1 MLRVGAYE
9 AKTRLSQLIDEAAK
23 GEEIIITK
31 HGVPVAALVPVAGP
45 RREDPQ
51 SAIAAIKDFRRG
63 RRLAGLSIREL
74 VEEGRQ

>member
-1 MLRVGAYE
+1 MMQVGAYE

-45 RREDPQ
+45 RQPDPQ
-51 SAIAAIKDFRRG
+51 AAIAALKDFRRG
-63 RRLAGLSIREL
+63 RRLAGLSLREM

>member
-9 AKTRLSQLIDEAAK
+9 AKTRLSQLIDQAAQ

-31 HGVPVAALVPVAGP
+31 HGVPVAVLVPVAAL
-45 RREDPQ
+45 REKDPQ
-51 SAIAAIKDFRRG
+51 AAIAALKDFRRR
-63 RRLAGLSIREL
+63 RRLAGLSIREM

>member
-1 MLRVGAYE
+1 MLQVGAYE

-45 RREDPQ
+45 RQQDPQ
-51 SAIAAIKDFRRG
+51 AAIAAIKDFRRG
-63 RRLAGLSIREL
+63 RRLAGLSLREMI
-74 VEEGRQ
+74 EEGRQ

>member
-31 HGVPVAALVPVAGP
+31 HGVPVAALIPVAGP
-45 RREDPQ
+45 RQKDPKA
-51 SAIAAIKDFRRG
+51 AIAAIKDFRRG
-63 RRLAGLSIREL
+63 RRLAGLFIREMI
-74 VEEGRQ
+74 EEGRQ

>member
-31 HGVPVAALVPVAGP
+31 HGVPVAALIPVAGP
-45 RREDPQ
+45 RLTDTQ
-51 SAIAAIKDFRRG
+51 AAITAIKNFRRG
-63 RRLAGLSIREL
+63 RRLAGLSKREMI
-74 VEEGRQ
+74 EEGRE

>member
-31 HGVPVAALVPVAGP
+31 HGVPVAALIPVAGP
-45 RREDPQ
+45 RQKDPQ
-51 SAIAAIKDFRRG
+51 AAIAAIKDFRRG
-63 RRLAGLSIREL
+63 RRLAGLSMREMI
-74 VEEGRQ
+74 EEGRQ

>member
-31 HGVPVAALVPVAGP
+31 HGVPVAALIPVAGP
-45 RREDPQ
+45 RRTDTQ
-51 SAIAAIKDFRRG
+51 AAIAAIKDFRRG
-63 RRLAGLSIREL
+63 RRLAGLSIREMI
-74 VEEGRQ
+74 EGGRQ

>member
-1 MLRVGAYE
+1 MLQIGAYE

-45 RREDPQ
+45 RQLDPQ
-51 SAIAAIKDFRRG
+51 AAIAAIKDFRRG
-63 RRLAGLSIREL
+63 RRLVDLSLREMI
-74 VEEGRQ
+74 EDGRL

>member
-31 HGVPVAALVPVAGP
+31 HGVPVVALIPVAGP
-45 RREDPQ
+45 RQKDPQ
-51 SAIAAIKDFRRG
+51 AAIAAIKDFRRG
-63 RRLAGLSIREL
+63 RRLAGLSMREMI
-74 VEEGRQ
+74 EEGRQ

>member
-1 MLRVGAYE
+1 MRRVGAYE

-31 HGVPVAALVPVAGP
+31 HGVPVAALIPVAGP
-45 RREDPQ
+45 RQKDPKR
-51 SAIAAIKDFRRG
+51 AIAAIKNFRRE

-74 VEEGRQ
+74 IEEGRQ

>member
-31 HGVPVAALVPVAGP
+31 HGVPVAALIPVAGP
-45 RREDPQ
+45 RQKDPQ
-51 SAIAAIKDFRRG
+51 AAIAAIKDFRRG
-63 RRLAGLSIREL
+63 RRLAGLSLREMI
-74 VEEGRQ
+74 EEGRK

>member
-31 HGVPVAALVPVAGP
+31 HGVPVAALIPVAGP
-45 RREDPQ
+45 QQKDPQ
-51 SAIAAIKDFRRG
+51 AAIAAIKDFRRG
-63 RRLAGLSIREL
+63 RSLAGLSIREMI
-74 VEEGRQ
+74 EEGRQ

>member
-1 MLRVGAYE
+1 MQQVGAYE

-45 RREDPQ
+45 RQQDPQ
-51 SAIAAIKDFRRG
+51 AAIAALKDFRRG
-63 RRLAGLSIREL
+63 RKLAGLPLREMI
-74 VEEGRQ
+74 EEGRQ